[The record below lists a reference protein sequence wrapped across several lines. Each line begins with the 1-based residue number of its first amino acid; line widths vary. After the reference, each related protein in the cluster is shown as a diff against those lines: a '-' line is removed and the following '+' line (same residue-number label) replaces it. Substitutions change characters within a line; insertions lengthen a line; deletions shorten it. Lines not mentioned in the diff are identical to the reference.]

1 MAVSEAKPRIVGT
14 NVLRRQDP
22 KLLTGRGSFVADVKR
37 PRMLHL
43 AILRSPH
50 AHARIA
56 RLDASAARRLPG
68 VFQVL
73 TAAETTARVKP
84 LPVLRA
90 GKRLKAKP
98 YPVLPADKAIY
109 VGQPL
114 AGVVAESRALAEDA
128 VERIAVEWDVLP
140 AVATMEDALAPGAPV
155 IHPEFGD
162 NVANRLVH
170 QTGDADRGLAEAAV
184 VRTREF
190 RIGRISA
197 LPLEGRGVVAEYDRG
212 TERLTIWYSS
222 QAPHLFRT
230 ILADAI
236 GFPEHQIHV
245 ITREVGGGF
254 GMKLH
259 YFPEEILAVLATLD
273 LRRPVR
279 WIEDRLE
286 SFVGSTHAREQV
298 IELTVGAARDGRL
311 TAVKAVIKG
320 DVGAH
325 LHTKGASPIGNTCDV
340 MLGGYDIANYA
351 VDMTAVF
358 TNKMPFGAYRGFGA
372 PQAFIAIEGMIDLL
386 SAELGLDPADVR
398 MRNLLRP
405 EQFPHMTPLG
415 ARLDSGNYPECFRR
429 ALELSDYKRLRDE
442 QQRARAEGRYLG
454 IGISF
459 PLELGGQ
466 GPCKEMHDRLGILQG
481 GYESATVRIDTTGKV
496 TVASAIM
503 DTGQGVNTA
512 LAQICAEE
520 LGVRYEDVEVV
531 LGDTER
537 TPYGAYG
544 NAASRGTCLAGVA
557 TLQAS
562 RVLRQKVE
570 KIAANMLE
578 ASPDDIEIVDGHVM
592 VRGAPSRSLA
602 LAQLAHDAYLAQ
614 RLPEGVDPTLEAKFI
629 YDPPDY
635 VFSCATH
642 IAVVEVDPATWT
654 VTPKA
659 FFVFHDC
666 GTIINPR
673 QVEGQVMGGVVAGL
687 GETFFEELVYD
698 RNGQLLTQSLM
709 DYLLPTLN
717 ETMPMT
723 LGHMVTPSPVHPN
736 GVKGAAEGG
745 LIGAPAAFVN
755 AVGDALR
762 PLGIEVRQVPITPRV
777 LYELA
782 QRARE
787 RRP

>member
-1 MAVSEAKPRIVGT
+1 
-14 NVLRRQDP
+14 
-22 KLLTGRGSFVADVKR
+22 
-37 PRMLHL
+37 
-43 AILRSPH
+43 
-50 AHARIA
+50 
-56 RLDASAARRLPG
+56 
-68 VFQVL
+68 
-73 TAAETTARVKP
+73 
-84 LPVLRA
+84 
-90 GKRLKAKP
+90 
-98 YPVLPADKAIY
+98 
-109 VGQPL
+109 
-114 AGVVAESRALAEDA
+114 
-128 VERIAVEWDVLP
+128 
-140 AVATMEDALAPGAPV
+140 
-155 IHPEFGD
+155 
-162 NVANRLVH
+162 
-170 QTGDADRGLAEAAV
+170 
-184 VRTREF
+184 
-190 RIGRISA
+190 
-197 LPLEGRGVVAEYDRG
+197 
-212 TERLTIWYSS
+212 
-222 QAPHLFRT
+222 
-230 ILADAI
+230 
-236 GFPEHQIHV
+236 
-245 ITREVGGGF
+245 
-254 GMKLH
+254 MKLH
-259 YFPEEILAVLATLD
+259 FFPEEILAALATLD

-298 IELTVGAARDGRL
+298 IELTVGAKRDGRL
-311 TAVKAVIKG
+311 TGVKAVIRG

-340 MLGGYDIANYA
+340 MLGGYEIDNYA

-372 PQAFIAIEGMIDLL
+372 PQAFIAMEGMIDLV
-386 SAELGLDPADVR
+386 SAELGMDPADVR
-398 MRNLLRP
+398 MKNLLRP
-405 EQFPHMTPLG
+405 EQFPRMTPLG
-415 ARLDSGNYPECFRR
+415 ARFDSGNYPECFRR
-429 ALELSDYKRLRDE
+429 ALELSDYKRQRDE
-442 QQRARAEGRYLG
+442 QKRARADGRLMG

-459 PLELGGQ
+459 PIELGGQ
-466 GPCKEMHDRLGILQG
+466 GPCKEMRERLGILQG

-520 LGVRYEDVEVV
+520 LGVSYEDVDVV

-562 RVLRQKVE
+562 RVLRQKVQ

-578 ASPDDIEIVDGHVM
+578 ANPDDIEIVDGQVM

-602 LAQLAHDAYLAQ
+602 LAQVAHDAYLAQ
-614 RLPEGVDPTLEAKFI
+614 HLPEGVDPTLEAKFI
-629 YDPPDY
+629 YDPPEY
-635 VFSCATH
+635 VFSNAAH
-642 IAVVEVDPATWT
+642 IAVVEVDQATWT

-659 FFVFHDC
+659 FYVFHDC
-666 GTIINPR
+666 GTLINPR

-687 GETFFEELVYD
+687 GEAFFEELVYD

-755 AVGDALR
+755 AVADALK
-762 PLGIEVRQVPITPRV
+762 PLGMEVRQVPITPRV
-777 LYELA
+777 LWELA
-782 QRARE
+782 RRAKE
-787 RRP
+787 GRP

>member
-1 MAVSEAKPRIVGT
+1 MKIVGT

-37 PRMLHL
+37 PGMLHM
-43 AILRSPH
+43 AIFRSPH
-50 AHARIA
+50 AHARLV
-56 RLDASAARRLPG
+56 RLDAAAARRLPG
-68 VFQVL
+68 VHLVL
-73 TAAETTARVKP
+73 TGQDIADRVRP

-98 YPVLPADKAIY
+98 YPVLPTDKAIY

-128 VERIAVEWDVLP
+128 LERLEVEWEILP
-140 AVATMEDALAPGAPV
+140 AVVTMADALAPGATV
-155 IHPEFGD
+155 IHPDFGD

-170 QTGDADRGLAEAAV
+170 QTGDADKALADAAV
-184 VRTREF
+184 RLTREF
-190 RIGRISA
+190 SMARISA

-212 TERLTIWYSS
+212 TERITIWYSS

-230 ILADAI
+230 VLADTI
-236 GFPEHQIHV
+236 GFPESQIHV

-259 YFPEEILAVLATLD
+259 YFPEEVLATLATLR
-273 LRRPVR
+273 LRRAVK

-298 IELTVGAARDGRL
+298 IELTVGAARDGRI
-311 TAVKAVIKG
+311 TGVKAVIRG

-325 LHTKGASPIGNTCDV
+325 LHTKGASPIGNTADV
-340 MLGGYDIANYA
+340 MLGGYDIAHYA

-372 PQAFIAIEGMIDLL
+372 PQAFIAMEGMIDLV
-386 SAELGLDPADVR
+386 SAELGLDPAEVR
-398 MRNLLRP
+398 LRNLLRP
-405 EQFPHMTPLG
+405 DQFPHSTPLG

-442 QQRARAEGRYLG
+442 QKRARAEGRLLG

-459 PLELGGQ
+459 PIELGGQ
-466 GPCKEMHDRLGILQG
+466 GPCKEMRERLGILQG
-481 GYESATVRIDTTGKV
+481 GYESATVRIDTTGNV

-544 NAASRGTCLAGVA
+544 NAASRGTALAGVA

-562 RVLRQKVE
+562 RVLRQKVQ

-578 ASPDDIEIVDGHVM
+578 ANPDDIEIVDGQVT
-592 VRGAPSRSLA
+592 VRGTPGRALSLA
-602 LAQLAHDAYLAQ
+602 QVAHDAYLAQ

-642 IAVVEVDPATWT
+642 IAVVEVDPQTWT
-654 VTPKA
+654 VTPTA
-659 FFVFHDC
+659 FYVFHDC

-687 GETFFEELVYD
+687 GEAFFEELVYD
-698 RNGQLLTQSLM
+698 RNGQLLTQTLM

-717 ETMPMT
+717 ETMPMK

-755 AVGDALR
+755 AVADALT
-762 PLGIEVRQVPITPRV
+762 PLGIEVRQCPVTPRV
-777 LYELA
+777 LFELA
-782 QRARE
+782 QRAKE